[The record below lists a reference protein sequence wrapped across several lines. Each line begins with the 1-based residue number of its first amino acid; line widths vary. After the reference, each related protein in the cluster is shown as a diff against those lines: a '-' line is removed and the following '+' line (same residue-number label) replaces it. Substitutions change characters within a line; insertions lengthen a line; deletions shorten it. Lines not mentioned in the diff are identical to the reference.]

1 MAEVEP
7 ATPSQGDGDGTD
19 ALSSEAYN
27 KQSSEVLLIMM
38 NEIIQNKAS
47 NFLINQQ
54 PRSCVTDNMELW
66 EAFKRQVKESK
77 GGRRGSVSTSLARLK
92 ESVLDN
98 KI

>member
-1 MAEVEP
+1 MEP

>member
-7 ATPSQGDGDGTD
+7 ATPSQDDGDGTD

-77 GGRRGSVSTSLARLK
+77 GGRRGSVTTSLAKLK
-92 ESVLDN
+92 EAVLDN
-98 KI
+98 RI